1 MVRTG
6 ARERNGGAISAISS
20 GAGTRQVIQSLRTD
34 EGVSMSYA
42 ASEFL
47 TAHQTLRE
55 SR

>member
-6 ARERNGGAISAISS
+6 AGERNGGATWAIPSL
-20 GAGTRQVIQSLRTD
+20 AGTRQVIHYLRTD

-42 ASEFL
+42 ASESL